1 MPQVIPAAPALGHGR
16 QFLVSLHRMGNVGL
30 CQFSESA
37 LSFFQ
42 FNKIE
47 NIRVSAPK
55 KGKVC
60 FVKHVF
66 QVCILPA
73 RGSDSERD
81 RKSETERDNR
91 VGGDRPLQVRVKG
104 LGAPPW
110 VGQRAPQSAWYLQNG
125 LVSSP
130 LGPHCVPQRRL
141 ASSYLTKLK
150 TQVSIA
156 SVLKMF
162 T

>member
-60 FVKHVF
+60 FVKRAF

-73 RGSDSERD
+73 RGSDRERD

-91 VGGDRPLQVRVKG
+91 VRGDRPLQVRVKG

-141 ASSYLTKLK
+141 ACIYLTKLK
-150 TQVSIA
+150 TQVSID